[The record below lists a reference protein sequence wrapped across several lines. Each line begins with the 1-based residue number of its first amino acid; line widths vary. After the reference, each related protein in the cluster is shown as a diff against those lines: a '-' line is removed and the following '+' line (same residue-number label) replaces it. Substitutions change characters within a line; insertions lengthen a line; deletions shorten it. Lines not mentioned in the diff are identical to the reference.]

1 MKKLRQTGATQYNI
15 VIEFEEAKVFRA
27 QDDKILVS
35 FKGGTM
41 KQKLIAYWKD
51 ESGQTS
57 TEYILLVAVAA
68 AIVIKFKGQ
77 IEEKLL
83 GDNGLLGK
91 VMSGTTSRIESDL
104 LK

>member
-1 MKKLRQTGATQYNI
+1 MKN
-15 VIEFEEAKVFRA
+15 
-27 QDDKILVS
+27 KIL
-35 FKGGTM
+35 
-41 KQKLIAYWKD
+41 AYLKD

-83 GDNGLLGK
+83 GDNGLLGS
-91 VMSGTTSRIESDL
+91 VMGKTKDKIESDL
-104 LK
+104 FK

>member
-1 MKKLRQTGATQYNI
+1 
-15 VIEFEEAKVFRA
+15 
-27 QDDKILVS
+27 
-35 FKGGTM
+35 M
-41 KQKLIAYWKD
+41 KQKIISYLRD

-77 IEEKLL
+77 IEDKLL

-104 LK
+104 LAK